1 MLVLLG
7 VETAVIGE
15 VQVSVTIFN
24 SDFTFMPPPGICKKK
39 KHIRKRKKDE
49 QTDRLKEGRKD
60 KHKIELRNKE
70 SQPV

>member
-39 KHIRKRKKDE
+39 KTYKKKKE
-49 QTDRLKEGRKD
+49 RQTDRFKEGRKD
-60 KHKIELRNKE
+60 KHKIKLRKKE